1 MTTIPRHRQ
10 QGIALPVMLIVLTV
24 MLIGTIFLLKAT
36 NSTTLTT
43 SNLAYQAALGKA
55 ADLGLM
61 AGADWLAAT
70 AAANKVALDNDDLAN
85 GYLATLNTATT
96 SADAAF
102 WVGART
108 MPVDAAGN
116 TIQYVTH
123 RMCLLQGAYNNI
135 GPPRNKCVQTTP
147 KSTAGTSATT
157 GQSVVVTGQLFND
170 PPQVH
175 YVITARISGP
185 RGGNVVNQLVVTI
198 GV

>member
-1 MTTIPRHRQ
+1 MT
-10 QGIALPVMLIVLTV
+10 
-24 MLIGTIFLLKAT
+24 
-36 NSTTLTT
+36 
-43 SNLAYQAALGKA
+43 
-55 ADLGLM
+55 
-61 AGADWLAAT
+61 GADWLAAT
-70 AAANKVALDNDDLAN
+70 AAANKLALENDDLAN
-85 GYLATLNTATT
+85 GYLATYNTATT

-108 MPVDAAGN
+108 MPVDANGN

-123 RMCLLQGAYNNI
+123 RMCALQGAYNKL
-135 GPPRNKCVQTTP
+135 GPDNSCVQTTP
-147 KSTAGTSATT
+147 KSTGGTSMQT
-157 GQSVVVTGQLFND
+157 GSSGAIDGNRFND